1 VGPLGSAGGISF
13 WVSHLNS
20 PVIASDKVSRPWGP
34 YRDRDADAEVSLNS
48 VLSVSLT
55 KHPEANQRWK
65 DFHVDSLVPGP

>member
-1 VGPLGSAGGISF
+1 M
-13 WVSHLNS
+13 
-20 PVIASDKVSRPWGP
+20 IASDKVSRPWGP